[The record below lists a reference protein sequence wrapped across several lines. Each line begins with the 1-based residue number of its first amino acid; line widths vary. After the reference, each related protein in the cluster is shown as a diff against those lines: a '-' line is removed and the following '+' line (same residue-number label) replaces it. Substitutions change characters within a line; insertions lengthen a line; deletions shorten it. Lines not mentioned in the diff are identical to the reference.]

1 VPTGWGAEALTYY
14 DYDYDYHKQLTQWF
28 TREQIGWG
36 LRKRYQVP
44 KELPPNLI
52 ALVRKLE
59 VVENNQL
66 RLADYARSSGIKAF
80 PDWFVRT

>member
-1 VPTGWGAEALTYY
+1 MAQAHTH
-14 DYDYDYHKQLTQWF
+14 YDYDYHKRLTGWF
-28 TREQIGWG
+28 TGEQIGWA

-44 KELPPNLI
+44 KELPPKLL

-59 VVENNQL
+59 AVESIQL
-66 RLADYARSSGIKAF
+66 RYSGTMTDYARSSGVKAF

>member
-1 VPTGWGAEALTYY
+1 MAEALTYY
-14 DYDYDYHKQLTQWF
+14 EYEYYKGLTQWF
-28 TREQIGWG
+28 IREQIGWG

-44 KELPPNLI
+44 KELPPNLH

-59 VVENNQL
+59 AVESNQL
-66 RLADYARSSGIKAF
+66 RYSGTMTDYARSSGVKAF

>member
-1 VPTGWGAEALTYY
+1 MAEALTYY
-14 DYDYDYHKQLTQWF
+14 DYDYNKQLTQWF

-44 KELPPNLI
+44 KELPPDLI

-80 PDWFVRT
+80 RDWFVRT